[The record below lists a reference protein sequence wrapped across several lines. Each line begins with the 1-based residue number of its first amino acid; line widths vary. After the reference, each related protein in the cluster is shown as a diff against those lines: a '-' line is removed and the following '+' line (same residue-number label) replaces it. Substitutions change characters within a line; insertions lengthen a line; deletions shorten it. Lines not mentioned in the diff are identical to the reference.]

1 MERLLL
7 YDRQKSER
15 KALVQKL
22 HDCTAFLSD
31 EQLQVEECARAA
43 IVSSV
48 LEANRALDLAVMEIK
63 ERNDIELTKSL
74 RKLKAQ
80 IELML
85 VADSTISPMEYLT
98 PDVWASAL
106 LLRPC
111 TKEQLEKVVK
121 SFMAAYFSSRERESN
136 EPSILIENRQGK
148 SVIPCR
154 SIYYVEVRGKK
165 LYIRQQDREYTKY
178 ETLDNIMKLL
188 PDYFLQSHRSFVF
201 NTRFLDRVK
210 LSENMVYLEHGII
223 VPLSRTYKTQVREFM
238 NERQQS
244 I

>member
-7 YDRQKSER
+7 YDRKKSER
-15 KALVQKL
+15 EALIQRL
-22 HDCTAFLSD
+22 HDCTAFFSD
-31 EQLQVEECARAA
+31 EQLLVEECARAA
-43 IVSSV
+43 FVSSV
-48 LEANRALDLAVMEIK
+48 LKKNNALDLAVMEIK
-63 ERNDIELTKSL
+63 ERNDVELTKSL
-74 RKLKAQ
+74 RRLKEQ

-85 VADSTISPMEYLT
+85 VAEATISPMEYLT
-98 PDVWASAL
+98 PEVRASAL

-121 SFMAAYFSSRERESN
+121 SFMNSYFSSRERENN

-154 SIYYVEVRGKK
+154 NIYYIEVRGKK
-165 LYIRQQDREYTKY
+165 LFIRQQDKEYTKY

-188 PDYFLQSHRSFVF
+188 PDYFIQSHRSFVF

-210 LSENMVYLEHGII
+210 LSENTIYLEHEIT
-223 VPLSRTYKTQVREFM
+223 VPLSRTYKANVREFM
-238 NERQQS
+238 DERQQS